1 MCSTQTSC
9 TEELTDASSLML
21 PNAQSSHTGSAV
33 VVPTPAVNRPA
44 GHMECAVHVS
54 VAVELTEASD
64 EKVPAEQSAH
74 SGMAVEVPAT
84 MV

>member
-1 MCSTQTSC
+1 
-9 TEELTDASSLML
+9 
-21 PNAQSSHTGSAV
+21 
-33 VVPTPAVNRPA
+33 
-44 GHMECAVHVS
+44 MECAVQVS